1 MPSPIGASP
10 SKAMRP
16 CYMGKSP
23 YRIGLVTNNRGAS
36 KAKCMV
42 TQTCRRITI
51 NRLKNPSH
59 PNEVLAELYPNIQI
73 ECLAIT
79 TDLAQQLAELTNT
92 TFEFW
97 MNLQTNYDN
106 SCLE

>member
-1 MPSPIGASP
+1 
-10 SKAMRP
+10 
-16 CYMGKSP
+16 
-23 YRIGLVTNNRGAS
+23 
-36 KAKCMV
+36 MV